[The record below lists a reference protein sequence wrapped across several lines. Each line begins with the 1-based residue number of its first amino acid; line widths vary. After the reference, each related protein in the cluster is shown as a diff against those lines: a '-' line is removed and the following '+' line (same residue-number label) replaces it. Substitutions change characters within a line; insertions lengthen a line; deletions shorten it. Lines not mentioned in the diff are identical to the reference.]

1 MTIVGDL
8 NGSPIFVLINIMN
21 NYFYEIN
28 IYNLLIIIRLKFEL
42 FKNNYLYITK
52 TINKF
57 K

>member
-8 NGSPIFVLINIMN
+8 NGSPIFVLINTMN

-28 IYNLLIIIRLKFEL
+28 LYNLLIIIRLKFEL

>member
-28 IYNLLIIIRLKFEL
+28 IYDLLIIIRLKFEL